1 MAKRLILIS
10 GETGAGKSTSL
21 ENIPNQENWVY
32 FNCDAGL

>member
-32 FNCDAGL
+32 FNCDGGL